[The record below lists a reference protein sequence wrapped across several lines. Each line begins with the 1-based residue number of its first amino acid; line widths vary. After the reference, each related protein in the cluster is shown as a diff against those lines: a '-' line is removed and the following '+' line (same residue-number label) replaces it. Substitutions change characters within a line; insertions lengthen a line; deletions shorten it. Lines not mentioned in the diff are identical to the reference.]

1 MCKCMYFDW
10 NILVVFPFFVWDPK
24 FSTNF
29 GGDILVRGYWVLLLY
44 AQCTCW
50 PHVPCIS
57 LIHSQFSVPTIQ
69 ITKCQLQFVAL
80 HSSTWNQY
88 YLSIIFHLTF
98 SFLRGCLIFL
108 FLLLLLVHKSAGG
121 GAQAECHASQ
131 HQSNIPLKLVKSPKK
146 ITQNHLKNH
155 PKSCQPTPE
164 Q

>member
-1 MCKCMYFDW
+1 MLFS
-10 NILVVFPFFVWDPK
+10 PSFFGAQNLA
-24 FSTNF
+24 SNF
-29 GGDILVRGYWVLLLY
+29 GKRRLGVFLY
-44 AQCTCW
+44 APCSCL
-50 PHVPCIS
+50 PHVPCIT
-57 LIHSQFSVPTIQ
+57 LICFQSSAPTIR
-69 ITKCQLQFVAL
+69 ITKCQLQFVGF

-98 SFLRGCLIFL
+98 SILRGCLIFL

-131 HQSNIPLKLVKSPKK
+131 HQSNNPLKLVKSPKK